1 MLDSNFKADQAPPKG
16 LDLRYSSQ
24 TIASPSRLASAG
36 EIPVYKVVRTSRLYE
51 QIVQQIEESV
61 LNGSLKPGD
70 QLPAERELAQR
81 LGVSRT
87 AVREAVKA
95 LREKGLVEAYSGR
108 GTFVTD
114 GTSQA
119 IRQSLDLMIKIGQPD
134 GSTHLAEL
142 RAILEPEIAALAATR
157 AEEQYVT
164 TMRDAVAVMDR
175 ARQDPDAYI
184 EADLDFHLALAEA
197 AANPLILSLI
207 DSIVGLLREQ
217 RMRIFKV
224 DGGPE
229 RGQFHHKR
237 ILEAIEQ
244 RNPEKAREAMR
255 AHLQQVRKD
264 SQAYAADEN
273 STLSKPVA

>member
-1 MLDSNFKADQAPPKG
+1 
-16 LDLRYSSQ
+16 
-24 TIASPSRLASAG
+24 
-36 EIPVYKVVRTSRLYE
+36 VYKVVRTSRLYE
-51 QIVQQIEESV
+51 QIVQQIEESI
-61 LNGSLKPGD
+61 LKGTLKPGN
-70 QLPAERELAQR
+70 QLPAERELAQQF
-81 LGVSRT
+81 GVSRT

-119 IRQSLDLMIKIGQPD
+119 IRQSLDLMVKIGQPD
-134 GSTHLAEL
+134 GSTSLAEL

-157 AEEQYVT
+157 VEEQYLA
-164 TMRDAVAVMDR
+164 TMREAVAVMDASR
-175 ARQDPDAYI
+175 RDPDAYI

-237 ILEAIEQ
+237 ILQAIEQ
-244 RNPEKAREAMR
+244 RDPDKARATMR
-255 AHLQQVRKD
+255 AHLQQVCED
-264 SQAYAADEN
+264 SSAD
-273 STLSKPVA
+273 STAEQPAVSKPA